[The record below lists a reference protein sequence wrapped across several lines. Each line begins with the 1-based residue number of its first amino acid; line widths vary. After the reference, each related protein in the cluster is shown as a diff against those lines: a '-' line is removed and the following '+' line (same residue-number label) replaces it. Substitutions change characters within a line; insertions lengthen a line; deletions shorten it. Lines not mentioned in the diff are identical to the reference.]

1 MPIRSIEMPTS
12 ALATVEPFQ
21 GLVFGDHGHAKDDAV
36 CWDKYPRHEFFNC
49 ELNDCAAGNAIKKA
63 RHTGWR
69 LVVDR
74 DEDDA
79 VSVEIGIDQD
89 DNPAFNGINMGPYV
103 AATKLALSSAAKTI
117 PEQHDLL
124 VRMLRL
130 PQIYVYALWLHDEAN
145 ANNDVI
151 IPMAPAPA
159 ELPSGQT
166 MTVAAFED
174 VIADL
179 AKERLDAI

>member
-1 MPIRSIEMPTS
+1 
-12 ALATVEPFQ
+12 
-21 GLVFGDHGHAKDDAV
+21 
-36 CWDKYPRHEFFNC
+36 
-49 ELNDCAAGNAIKKA
+49 
-63 RHTGWR
+63 
-69 LVVDR
+69 
-74 DEDDA
+74 
-79 VSVEIGIDQD
+79 
-89 DNPAFNGINMGPYV
+89 MGPYV
-103 AATKLALSSAAKTI
+103 AATKLALSSAAKTN